1 MGEAGLI
8 INIRGTSGSG
18 KSTVVRAA
26 LKLYPHVTPCMQLGR
41 KRPVGYIAEHLL
53 PDGATRYDAPWPELR
68 ARQPGLAVVGHY
80 DTACGGCD
88 TIPKMEMISN
98 LVREFHGRGF
108 HVLYEGLLISPD
120 CKWIKAMREDGLPVH
135 VLALDTPLHV
145 CLASINDRRRARK
158 PEATDVNPKNTESK
172 WNQVRSSM
180 VRLVDLGI
188 PCEWVTRES
197 ALPRLRQLLGV

>member
-1 MGEAGLI
+1 MI

-18 KSTVVRAA
+18 KSTVVREAM
-26 LKLYPHVTPCMQLGR
+26 KLCQENGIITPVHQAGR
-41 KRPVGYIAEHLL
+41 KRPVGYVCEPYPVSKDPLVRSMASSVCLE
-53 PDGATRYDAPWPELR
+53 GTF
-68 ARQPGLAVVGHY
+68 AVVGHY

-180 VRLVDLGI
+180 ARLVDLGI

-197 ALPRLRQLLGV
+197 ALPRLRQLLEV